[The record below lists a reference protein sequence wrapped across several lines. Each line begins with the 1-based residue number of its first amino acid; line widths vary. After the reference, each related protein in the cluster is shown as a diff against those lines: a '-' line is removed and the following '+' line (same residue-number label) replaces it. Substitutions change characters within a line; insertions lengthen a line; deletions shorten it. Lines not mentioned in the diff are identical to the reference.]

1 MVQSVISVTT
11 LTRTSKPNQ
20 NQNQC
25 HSGAATQAAGVESI
39 VIVNQV
45 CIGSNWP
52 WQSNKTFRTYVIATF
67 FAFERAGRN
76 YRGAIAGVK
85 EGGSICPAK
94 YTSWPCLAPSSSSA
108 AMLVPALQLQQL
120 PACNRSHNAIVT
132 LPQHSGSAK
141 RFLH

>member
-25 HSGAATQAAGVESI
+25 HSDAATQAAGVESI

-45 CIGSNWP
+45 CIGSNWL
-52 WQSNKTFRTYVIATF
+52 WQSNKTFRTYVITIF
-67 FAFERAGRN
+67 FAFERADQN
-76 YRGAIAGVK
+76 YRGAIADIK
-85 EGGSICPAK
+85 EGGSIYPAK
-94 YTSWPCLAPSSSSA
+94 YTSWPCLMLSSNSA
-108 AMLVPALQLQQL
+108 AML
-120 PACNRSHNAIVT
+120 ACNRSHNAIVT
-132 LPQHSGSAK
+132 LSQHSGSAK